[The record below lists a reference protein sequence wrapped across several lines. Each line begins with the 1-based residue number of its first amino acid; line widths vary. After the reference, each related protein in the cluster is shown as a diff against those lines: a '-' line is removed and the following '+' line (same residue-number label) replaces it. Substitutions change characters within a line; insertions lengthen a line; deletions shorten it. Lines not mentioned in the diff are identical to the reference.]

1 MARERLNQAAGT
13 TAAWHEFATRVD
25 LARTLAGEI
34 AGRLAEA
41 VARRGTALLAVS
53 GGTTPAAMFGALS
66 AEDIDWNKVIVT
78 LIDERFVPETSPRSN
93 AALVQRTLL
102 QNRAKAARFVPLFQP
117 NETVEQ
123 AAVDVSKALAG
134 LPWPLDVAILGMG
147 GDGHTASFFPDATN
161 LDRLLAADNP
171 AIVMP
176 VHAPSAGEPRL
187 TLSLSRIAAAEWTAV
202 HIEGTDKKAV
212 IEAALEPGGKRPISA
227 VFRQGGKPIDIFWAP

>member
-1 MARERLNQAAGT
+1 MARERLNAASGT
-13 TAAWHEFATRVD
+13 TPVWREFATRVE

-34 AGRLAEA
+34 AERLADA
-41 VARRGTALLAVS
+41 IARRGVGFLAVS
-53 GGTTPAAMFGALS
+53 GGTTPTAMFGALS
-66 AEDIDWNKVIVT
+66 AEDVDWKNVIVT

-93 AALVQRTLL
+93 AALAHRALL
-102 QNRAKAARFVPLFQP
+102 QNRAKAARFVTLFQP
-117 NETVEQ
+117 HETVEQ
-123 AAVDVSKALAG
+123 AALEVSNSLAA

-187 TLSLSRIAAAEWTAV
+187 TLSLSRIAAAEWIAV